1 MRPLAKV
8 TTVKD
13 LVQLLS
19 ELVRTRFFVRTL
31 TKTNILSAVPLH
43 TAMASREALEQEK
56 AYHYECIRGINT
68 RLNALVPISRIP
80 PELLSEVF
88 LHTAGHRADPA
99 SHPPPLRDWIR
110 VTHVCRHWRE
120 TALQCTALWSRV
132 DAPINIKWLAELLA
146 RSKDSPLSMKLS
158 FRPVRVPGTGQFI
171 SSEDEVLLALSA
183 LHRVRTLTVDTLGK
197 PMKTVLERLG
207 GRAPLLESLTI
218 TGASKSAGIAKFR
231 ASISRMLSHPDS
243 RRLHTVVTYFCCIPW
258 RNLSCATEQVAV
270 GSLTRLVVH
279 GNGDPSELSVSSFF
293 KALACMP
300 RLEEL
305 ELAYIFRRHGYPRRH
320 ISITSPD
327 PITLLRLCT
336 SGESTGITATLLS
349 NLHTPYLSHL
359 SITV

>member
-1 MRPLAKV
+1 
-8 TTVKD
+8 
-13 LVQLLS
+13 
-19 ELVRTRFFVRTL
+19 
-31 TKTNILSAVPLH
+31 
-43 TAMASREALEQEK
+43 MASREALEQEK

-207 GRAPLLESLTI
+207 GRALLLESLTI

-279 GNGDPSELSVSSFF
+279 GSGDPSELSVSSFF